1 MNFLSNTKNV
11 DYNNFLKILNILQTF
26 SFSDGIVLFLMYFG
40 FWLLVFCIYFPL
52 VFIKKIVTEFTF

>member
-1 MNFLSNTKNV
+1 MIEYVLFYKLKFSNIFHLSVERSYEFSNTKNV

-40 FWLLVFCIYFPL
+40 F
-52 VFIKKIVTEFTF
+52 